1 MGKDY
6 RTACN
11 KKVEVSLW
19 YTLIHN
25 NNMEQTFGNNYDHT
39 ATLHFFRR
47 WWKVLTIV
55 AVVAAAV
62 SLLVAM
68 LIKPLYKS
76 SAVIFPTNSN
86 RLSKAIMGYHYSLDF
101 MDYGIERDCEYAIQI
116 LSSKRM
122 QQAVCE
128 RFNLMEHYGIRPTG
142 AHPQAKLDK
151 QYKSNITV
159 KRTDFLGVE
168 IGVLD
173 QDRQWAADIANYMAA
188 MYDTLCHDI
197 HADRA
202 ASAADV
208 MNGVV
213 QAMEQEI
220 DSLAKSKDDS
230 GKWKDILIADKCEQ
244 LADLQTRAMQTNVDR
259 NLEVSYKY
267 LVDSA
272 IPADKKAY
280 PKRLL
285 IVLGGMLGAVV
296 VCIFGLLVFTKK
308 EEE

>member
-1 MGKDY
+1 
-6 RTACN
+6 
-11 KKVEVSLW
+11 
-19 YTLIHN
+19 
-25 NNMEQTFGNNYDHT
+25 MEQTFGNDYNHG
-39 ATLHFFRR
+39 ATKRFFIR
-47 WWKVLTIV
+47 WWRVLVIV
-55 AVVAAAV
+55 GVVAAVASLVV
-62 SLLVAM
+62 SL

-86 RLSKAIMGYHYSLDF
+86 RLSKAIMDYHYSLDF

-116 LSSKRM
+116 LTSKRM
-122 QQAVCE
+122 ERAVCDH
-128 RFNLMEHYGIRPTG
+128 FNLMEHYGIPATG
-142 AHPQAKLDK
+142 AHPQFKLAK

-159 KRTDFLGVE
+159 RRTDFLGVE

-173 QDRQWAADIANYMAA
+173 QDPQWAADIANYMAA
-188 MYDTLCHDI
+188 MYDTLCHEI

-213 QAMEQEI
+213 GAMEQEI
-220 DSLAKSKDDS
+220 DSLSKCKAEG
-230 GKWKDILIADKCEQ
+230 GKWKEILIADKCEQ

-259 NLEVSYKY
+259 SLEVSYKY

-272 IPADKKAY
+272 TPADKKAY
-280 PKRLL
+280 PKRML

-296 VCIFGLLVFTKK
+296 VCIFGLLVFAKK
-308 EEE
+308 EDDLVAAK

>member
-1 MGKDY
+1 
-6 RTACN
+6 
-11 KKVEVSLW
+11 
-19 YTLIHN
+19 
-25 NNMEQTFGNNYDHT
+25 
-39 ATLHFFRR
+39 
-47 WWKVLTIV
+47 
-55 AVVAAAV
+55 
-62 SLLVAM
+62 
-68 LIKPLYKS
+68 
-76 SAVIFPTNSN
+76 
-86 RLSKAIMGYHYSLDF
+86 

-122 QQAVCE
+122 EQAVCDH
-128 RFNLMEHYGIRPTG
+128 FNLMEHYGINPAE
-142 AHPQAKLDK
+142 AHPQFKLSK
-151 QYKSNITV
+151 QYRSNVSV

-173 QDRQWAADIANYMAA
+173 QDPEWAAMIANYMAA
-188 MYDTLCHDI
+188 MYDTLCHEI

-213 QAMEQEI
+213 SAMEQEI
-220 DSLAKSKDDS
+220 DSLDKSRAAG
-230 GKWKDILIADKCEQ
+230 GKWKEQLIADKCEQ

-259 NLEVSYKY
+259 SLEVSYKY

-272 IPADKKAY
+272 TPADKKAY

-296 VCIFGLLVFTKK
+296 VCIFGLLVFAPNPSPKRRG
-308 EEE
+308 E

>member
-1 MGKDY
+1 
-6 RTACN
+6 
-11 KKVEVSLW
+11 
-19 YTLIHN
+19 
-25 NNMEQTFGNNYDHT
+25 MEQTLGNNYDHQAT
-39 ATLHFFRR
+39 ARFFSR
-47 WWKVLTIV
+47 WWKVLVVV
-55 AVVAAAV
+55 AVVAAVV
-62 SLLVAM
+62 SLVVAM

-86 RLSKAIMGYHYSLDF
+86 RLSKAIMDYHYSLDF

-122 QQAVCE
+122 EQAVCDH
-128 RFNLMEHYGIRPTG
+128 FNLMEHYGINPDE
-142 AHPQAKLDK
+142 AHPQFKLSK
-151 QYKSNITV
+151 QYRSNVSV

-173 QDRQWAADIANYMAA
+173 QDPEWAAMIANYMAA
-188 MYDTLCHDI
+188 MYDTLCHEI

-213 QAMEQEI
+213 SAMEQEI
-220 DSLAKSKDDS
+220 DSLDKSRATG
-230 GKWKDILIADKCEQ
+230 GKWKEQLIADKCEQ

-259 NLEVSYKY
+259 SLEVSYKY

-272 IPADKKAY
+272 TPADKKAY

-296 VCIFGLLVFTKK
+296 VCIFGLLVFANGLTPNPSPKRR
-308 EEE
+308 EE

>member
-1 MGKDY
+1 
-6 RTACN
+6 
-11 KKVEVSLW
+11 
-19 YTLIHN
+19 
-25 NNMEQTFGNNYDHT
+25 MEQTFGNNYDHRAT
-39 ATLHFFRR
+39 ARFFRR
-47 WWKVLTIV
+47 WWKVLAIV

-86 RLSKAIMGYHYSLDF
+86 RLSKAIMDYHYSLDF

-116 LSSKRM
+116 LTSKRM
-122 QQAVCE
+122 QHAVCE
-128 RFNLMEHYGIRPTG
+128 HFNLMEHYAIKG
-142 AHPQAKLDK
+142 ANPLFKLEK

-173 QDRQWAADIANYMAA
+173 QDPQWAADIANYMAA
-188 MYDTLCHDI
+188 MYDTLCHEI

-202 ASAADV
+202 ASAAEV

-213 QAMEQEI
+213 GAMEQEI
-220 DSLAKSKDDS
+220 DSLDKCKAES
-230 GKWKDILIADKCEQ
+230 GKWKEILIADKCEQ

-259 NLEVSYKY
+259 SLEVSYKY

-272 IPADKKAY
+272 TPADKKAY
-280 PKRLL
+280 PKRML

-296 VCIFGLLVFTKK
+296 VCIFGLLVFCPEKK
-308 EEE
+308 EE

>member
-1 MGKDY
+1 
-6 RTACN
+6 
-11 KKVEVSLW
+11 
-19 YTLIHN
+19 
-25 NNMEQTFGNNYDHT
+25 MEQTLGNNYDHQAT
-39 ATLHFFRR
+39 ARFFGR
-47 WWKVLTIV
+47 WWKVLVVV
-55 AVVAAAV
+55 AVVAAVV
-62 SLLVAM
+62 SLVVAM

-86 RLSKAIMGYHYSLDF
+86 RLSKAIMDYHYSLDF

-122 QQAVCE
+122 EQAVCDH
-128 RFNLMEHYGIRPTG
+128 FNLMEHYGINPDE
-142 AHPQAKLDK
+142 AHPQFKLSK
-151 QYKSNITV
+151 QYRSNVSV

-173 QDRQWAADIANYMAA
+173 QDPEWAAMIANYMAA
-188 MYDTLCHDI
+188 MYDTLCHEI

-213 QAMEQEI
+213 SAMEQEI
-220 DSLAKSKDDS
+220 DSLDKSRAAG
-230 GKWKDILIADKCEQ
+230 GKWKEQLIADKCEQ

-259 NLEVSYKY
+259 SLEVSYKY

-272 IPADKKAY
+272 TPADKKAY

-296 VCIFGLLVFTKK
+296 VCIFGLLVFAPTPSPKRR
-308 EEE
+308 EE

>member
-1 MGKDY
+1 
-6 RTACN
+6 
-11 KKVEVSLW
+11 
-19 YTLIHN
+19 
-25 NNMEQTFGNNYDHT
+25 MEQTFGNNYDHQAT
-39 ATLHFFRR
+39 ARFFRR
-47 WWKVLTIV
+47 WWKVLVIV
-55 AVVAAAV
+55 AVVAAVV
-62 SLLVAM
+62 SLVVAL

-86 RLSKAIMGYHYSLDF
+86 RLSKAIMDYHYSLDF

-128 RFNLMEHYGIRPTG
+128 HFNLMEHYAITS
-142 AHPQAKLDK
+142 AHPQAKLEK

-173 QDRQWAADIANYMAA
+173 QDPQWAADIANYMAA
-188 MYDTLCHDI
+188 MYDTLCHEI

-213 QAMEQEI
+213 SSIEQEI
-220 DSLAKSKDDS
+220 DSLSATAGNSA
-230 GKWKDILIADKCEQ
+230 WKKTLIEDKCEQ

-259 NLEVSYKY
+259 SLEVSYKY
-267 LVDSA
+267 LVDRA
-272 IPADKKAY
+272 VPADKKAY
-280 PKRLL
+280 PKRML

-296 VCIFGLLVFTKK
+296 VCIFGLLVFCPAKK
-308 EEE
+308 EETIA

>member
-1 MGKDY
+1 
-6 RTACN
+6 
-11 KKVEVSLW
+11 
-19 YTLIHN
+19 
-25 NNMEQTFGNNYDHT
+25 MEQNFGNNYDHQAT
-39 ATLHFFRR
+39 ARFFRR
-47 WWKVLTIV
+47 WWKVLAIV

-86 RLSKAIMGYHYSLDF
+86 RLSKAIMDYHYSLDF

-128 RFNLMEHYGIRPTG
+128 HFNLMEHYAING
-142 AHPQAKLDK
+142 ANPMFKLEK
-151 QYKSNITV
+151 QYKSNISV

-173 QDRQWAADIANYMAA
+173 QDPQWAADIANYMAA
-188 MYDTLCHDI
+188 MYDTLCHEI

-213 QAMEQEI
+213 DAMEQQI
-220 DSLAKSKDDS
+220 DSLSAPAGNSA
-230 GKWKDILIADKCEQ
+230 WKKTLIEDKCEQ

-259 NLEVSYKY
+259 SLEVSYKY

-280 PKRLL
+280 PKRML

-296 VCIFGLLVFTKK
+296 VCIFGLLVFCPVKK

>member
-1 MGKDY
+1 
-6 RTACN
+6 
-11 KKVEVSLW
+11 
-19 YTLIHN
+19 
-25 NNMEQTFGNNYDHT
+25 MEQTFGNNYDHR
-39 ATLHFFRR
+39 ATTQFFRR
-47 WWKVLTIV
+47 WWKVLLIV
-55 AVVAAAV
+55 GLVAAVVSLVV
-62 SLLVAM
+62 SL

-76 SAVIFPTNSN
+76 SAVLFPTSSN
-86 RLSKAIMGYHYSLDF
+86 RLSKAIMDYHYSLDF

-128 RFNLMEHYGIRPTG
+128 HFNLMEHYAIKG
-142 AHPQAKLDK
+142 AHPQFRLEK
-151 QYKSNITV
+151 QYKSNISV

-173 QDRQWAADIANYMAA
+173 QDPQWAADIANYMAS
-188 MYDTLCHDI
+188 MYDTLCHEI

-202 ASAADV
+202 ESAATV

-213 QAMEQEI
+213 AAMEQEI
-220 DSLAKSKDDS
+220 DSLASNKAQG
-230 GKWKDILIADKCEQ
+230 GKWKEQLIADKCEQ
-244 LADLQTRAMQTNVDR
+244 LADLQTRAMQTNIDKG
-259 NLEVSYKY
+259 LEVSYKY
-267 LVDSA
+267 LVDEA

-285 IVLGGMLGAVV
+285 IVLAGTLGAVV
-296 VCIFGLLVFTKK
+296 VCIFGLLVFAKK